1 MDMHQRNTEFSHI
14 GCRDPTDPQDRK
26 SDVAH
31 CGGSGKASLEYLE
44 PDRFCQTLQNI
55 ICLLEKLNAIDNP
68 INKSKPGE
76 RGEDGVFT
84 DILIDQFV
92 AQDAMDKVEF
102 HRIELDQ
109 AKAYIRHLL
118 EERER
123 IISRSSRGETKRLKQ
138 VQDELQ
144 ILKQKHTVVEAELQL
159 AREELRNVLKLNA
172 AVRQRNAELVETNES
187 LKGEN
192 IKFKGRLAVLRSDI
206 SKKNGQLQSVSQ
218 RQSEEMLTARH
229 SARAKDIECSH
240 LLVRI
245 RELQEELTEWRQKN
259 EGMQTRFDH
268 VRGELEISHSQ
279 LREAKETN
287 DKVEFQNE
295 QLRDQVK
302 ELHGNVKSL
311 HADHQKLAVEKK
323 TNDSHEST
331 ISSLI
336 NQLADA
342 RADTLSARA
351 EAKQVATQLESLK
364 EKFVASVTRER
375 ALKAELSEAR
385 VREVKESVEET
396 NTVQAAQL
404 DSLKG
409 VYMTKF
415 KKMQKTINELNDK
428 IYELERRELTR
439 APVIVSA
446 RRSTRDLKPLCI
458 EIDEE
463 SESASVRSLPPI
475 QAGAPPTTTSTAD
488 TRYRK
493 PMRGLIDSLDPEPVK
508 VNLDFSS

>member
-1 MDMHQRNTEFSHI
+1 MDMHQRNTEFSNI
-14 GCRDPTDPQDRK
+14 GCRDPIDPQDRK
-26 SDVAH
+26 SDMEQ
-31 CGGSGKASLEYLE
+31 SGCSDTASADILE
-44 PDRFCQTLQNI
+44 PERFSQTLQNI
-55 ICLLEKLNAIDNP
+55 SCLLEKLNAIDNP
-68 INKSKPGE
+68 MNKSKLAE
-76 RGEDGVFT
+76 RGKDGAFNET
-84 DILIDQFV
+84 LIEKFV

-102 HRIELDQ
+102 HKIELDQ
-109 AKAYIRHLL
+109 AKAYIRHLVD
-118 EERER
+118 ERER
-123 IISRSSRGETKRLKQ
+123 ILCRSSRGETKRLKQ

-144 ILKQKHTVVEAELQL
+144 LIKQKHTVVEAELQL
-159 AREELRNVLKLNA
+159 SREELRNVLKLNA
-172 AVRQRNAELVETNES
+172 AVRQRNAELIETNES

-206 SKKNGQLQSVSQ
+206 SKKNGQLESVSQ

-229 SARAKDIECSH
+229 SARAKEIECTH
-240 LLVRI
+240 LLART
-245 RELQEELTEWRQKN
+245 RELQEELRESRQNTES
-259 EGMQTRFDH
+259 MQTRYDY
-268 VRGELEISHSQ
+268 VRADLEMSQ
-279 LREAKETN
+279 SQIREAKETC
-287 DKVEFQNE
+287 DKLGFQNV
-295 QLRDQVK
+295 QLREQVQ
-302 ELHGNVKSL
+302 ELQGNVKSL
-311 HADHQKLAVEKK
+311 HADHQKLAVDNK
-323 TNDSHEST
+323 TKDSHETT

-351 EAKQVATQLESLK
+351 ETKQVASQLESLK

-375 ALKAELSEAR
+375 TLKAELSEAR
-385 VREVKESVEET
+385 AREVKEAAEEI

-446 RRSTRDLKPLCI
+446 RKSARDQKPLCI

-475 QAGAPPTTTSTAD
+475 QAEAPPTTTSTAD

-493 PMRGLIDSLDPEPVK
+493 PMRGLIDSLDPEPIK
-508 VNLDFSS
+508 VNLDFSR